1 MTIRIDLLRRLCSL
15 LLLVLSLFILMACDE
30 NNEAELPDFSATNW
44 ESAYDVILRLRSGQ
58 IELLTRTAPGEVEF
72 KINGLSAQ
80 IQSPVF
86 DNINSF
92 YITRINSS
100 QIAAGANLDY
110 ELDFAGGHSSGF
122 FKVPWPIDPVFPLF
136 GEGSYSFEW
145 STTAAPQLYLVDFNW
160 VLQSVP
166 GRLLQQLSGSAV
178 EHTIESELWGG
189 GVIYPDYLSL
199 HAINISR
206 SGHGFLVYAETAAG
220 QQF

>member
-1 MTIRIDLLRRLCSL
+1 MTIRIETLRWLCAL
-15 LLLVLSLFILMACDE
+15 LLSLSLFILMACDE
-30 NNEAELPDFSATNW
+30 KDEAELPDFSATNW
-44 ESAYDVILRLRSGQ
+44 ESAYEVILRLRSGQ

-80 IQSPVF
+80 IQSTIF
-86 DNINSF
+86 DTDSSF
-92 YITRINSS
+92 YKTQIYSS

-136 GEGSYSFEW
+136 GEGDYSFEW
-145 STTAAPQLYLVDFNW
+145 STTAAPQLYLVDFSW

-166 GRLLQQLSGSAV
+166 GRLLQQLSGAVV
-178 EHTIESELWGG
+178 EHTIESQLWGG
-189 GVIYPDYLSL
+189 GVIYPDYLSI

-206 SGHGFLVYAETAAG
+206 SDPDFLVYAETVVG